1 MAFIHSINNKLVG
14 CSPSI
19 ISLKKRLAGRIRA
32 DILGGLI
39 NKKERQTHLQTYK
52 AMYVAQAGRIP
63 QIAPL
68 AGRAEEPRRASI
80 NLAVND
86 SGYMH
91 GTMAM

>member
-1 MAFIHSINNKLVG
+1 
-14 CSPSI
+14 
-19 ISLKKRLAGRIRA
+19 
-32 DILGGLI
+32 
-39 NKKERQTHLQTYK
+39 
-52 AMYVAQAGRIP
+52 MYVAQAGRIP